1 MEGTGP
7 HHLLSEAT
15 FRLLRELF
23 HDRFGLW
30 FHDDLRFLL
39 QLRLASRLALHGLRD
54 FDAYRR
60 FLRLDP
66 RGPAE
71 LADAAEVLTTNET
84 YFYREPDQL
93 RALERDILPSLERD
107 RRGRRRLRLLSAGC
121 STGEE
126 AYTLAALLLGSGR
139 FTGWD
144 LEVHGVDLS
153 RRCLARA
160 VAGAYG
166 EQAFRSA
173 EGHSLR
179 RWFHLQEGRWVV
191 DGALRSLVHFGPAN
205 LLDGQGLPAGPFD
218 VVLCRNVLLYFDPRA
233 RRRVLGHL
241 HARLG
246 EGGWLLL
253 GHAESLLELSADF
266 EMVHLERELVFRRP
280 RAAAGGGRGP

>member
-1 MEGTGP
+1 MAAPEPGP
-7 HHLLSEAT
+7 LLPEAT

-23 HDRFGLW
+23 HERFGLW
-30 FHDDLRFLL
+30 FNDDLRFLL
-39 QLRLASRLALHGLRD
+39 QVRLGSRLALHGLRD

-93 RALERDILPSLERD
+93 RALERGILPSLERA
-107 RRGRRRLRLLSAGC
+107 RGQGRRLRLLSAGC

-153 RRCLARA
+153 RRCLARGL
-160 VAGAYG
+160 AGAYG
-166 EQAFRSA
+166 EHAFRSA
-173 EGHSLR
+173 EGQALR

-191 DGALRSLVHFGPAN
+191 DDALRRLVRFSAAN
-205 LLDGQGLPAGPFD
+205 LLDGVGMPAASYD
-218 VVLCRNVLLYFDPRA
+218 VILCRNVLLYFDPPA
-233 RRRVLGHL
+233 RKRVLRQL

-253 GHAESLLELSADF
+253 GHAESLLEVSADF
-266 EMVHLERELVFRRP
+266 ELVHLDRELVFRKP
-280 RAAAGGGRGP
+280 RAAGGGA

>member
-1 MEGTGP
+1 MGGP
-7 HHLLSEAT
+7 EPGPVLPEAT

-23 HDRFGLW
+23 HERFGLW
-30 FHDDLRFLL
+30 FNDDLRFLL
-39 QLRLASRLALHGLRD
+39 QLRLGSRLALHGLRD
-54 FDAYRR
+54 FEAYRR

-71 LADAAEVLTTNET
+71 LADAAELLTTNET

-93 RALERDILPSLERD
+93 HALERQILPALEQAPG
-107 RRGRRRLRLLSAGC
+107 GRRRLRLLSAGC

-126 AYTLAALLLGSGR
+126 VYTLAALLLGSGR

-153 RRCLARA
+153 RRCLARGL
-160 VAGAYG
+160 AGAYG

-173 EGHSLR
+173 EGQALR

-191 DGALRSLVHFGPAN
+191 DDALRRLVRFSAAN
-205 LLDGQGLPAGPFD
+205 LLDGTGVPAVSYD
-218 VVLCRNVLLYFDPRA
+218 VILCRNVLLYFDPPA
-233 RRRVLGHL
+233 RKRVLRQL

-246 EGGWLLL
+246 ERGWLLL
-253 GHAESLLELSADF
+253 GHAESLVDLSADF
-266 EMVHLERELVFRRP
+266 ELVHLDRELVFRKP
-280 RAAAGGGRGP
+280 RAAGGAA

>member
-1 MEGTGP
+1 MAGP
-7 HHLLSEAT
+7 EPGPLLPEAT

-23 HDRFGLW
+23 HERFGLW
-30 FHDDLRFLL
+30 FNDDLRFLL
-39 QLRLASRLALHGLRD
+39 QVRLGSRLALHGLRD
-54 FDAYRR
+54 FEGYRR

-93 RALERDILPSLERD
+93 RALERDILPSLEQA
-107 RRGRRRLRLLSAGC
+107 RGQGRRLRLLSAGC

-153 RRCLARA
+153 RRCLARGL
-160 VAGAYG
+160 AGAYG
-166 EQAFRSA
+166 EHAFRSA
-173 EGHSLR
+173 EGQALR

-191 DGALRSLVHFGPAN
+191 DDALRRLVRFSAAN
-205 LLDGQGLPAGPFD
+205 LLDGAGMPAASYD
-218 VVLCRNVLLYFDPRA
+218 VILCRNVLLYFDPPA
-233 RRRVLGHL
+233 RKRVLRQL

-246 EGGWLLL
+246 DRGWLLL

-266 EMVHLERELVFRRP
+266 ELVHLDRELVFRKP
-280 RAAAGGGRGP
+280 RAAGGGA